1 MAHKGLTSAQGARS
15 HLRTKYLRKIIP
27 SGLIQTDGSLGE
39 WQKSATS
46 GALQGILLLRP
57 NH

>member
-1 MAHKGLTSAQGARS
+1 MMGLGLLDQAIKAWDNREIESSQ
-15 HLRTKYLRKIIP
+15 P
-27 SGLIQTDGSLGE
+27 SGLTQTDGSLGE